1 MDSRHYFYVHFPV
14 ANNIKPRLASPWL
27 DAPLESHSSI
37 YRSSPWNYFCAV
49 IRISLVQ
56 TGDARRRKMNK
67 TIHRITGMLLMCASL
82 LGNHINA
89 AASSAQPS
97 ALSAVGSVYYVS
109 PNGNDS
115 NAGTSSAPFKTFAK
129 ATSMLSAG
137 STLYI
142 QPGTYNEPLKI
153 FNSGAE
159 GAWITVKP
167 SGGAVVIDVQNAT
180 NEVIQISGSYI
191 DVRDLEVKGS
201 TDICVKALGSY
212 LRISGL
218 HVHECQTHG
227 IFMNG
232 KHVEAVGNTVYAA
245 AMANQARTMS
255 TGWGSG
261 IKVGLGGDDILI
273 QSNNVYNNHGEGMA
287 VTRASNVIVR
297 GNSVYDNFSVNIYV
311 DNSFNT
317 LVEKNLVTCHPNSG
331 FERNGSPASG
341 IAMGEE
347 FYEGWGAQLHHVSI
361 TNNIVAFCRHGVYYY
376 GADPTLT
383 SGGLKNSTIAYN
395 TLWGSTDTALGIL
408 YASAQAGTLISSNI
422 IWQSNNRLA
431 YVENATGLTFQNNL
445 WKALP
450 SSNVRG
456 IGDRVGDPLFL
467 STPGYVA
474 QSYALSA
481 LSPAIAGG
489 ANIGVTTDYFNN
501 PRGPSYEMG
510 AVQNINVIPTSTA
523 LSPTNTSTAPPA
535 SITPT
540 QIIAATGTP
549 TTAPTI
555 TSTLPPTNTATG
567 STSTPVPALET
578 IYDDTHPGFV
588 YSANWQNVVKGKAY
602 GGSYKLTT
610 RTGSSVTLNFTGRSF
625 SLLYTTG
632 LNFGKLDIYVDNQL
646 IATLD
651 QRTSQIYFQ
660 KRWDSGQFPA
670 GAHVL
675 KLVFTGRND
684 SKGTLDAVIV
694 R

>member
-1 MDSRHYFYVHFPV
+1 
-14 ANNIKPRLASPWL
+14 
-27 DAPLESHSSI
+27 
-37 YRSSPWNYFCAV
+37 
-49 IRISLVQ
+49 
-56 TGDARRRKMNK
+56 MNK
-67 TIHRITGMLLMCASL
+67 TTHQITGMLLACAIL

-89 AASSAQPS
+89 AASSVQPS
-97 ALSAVGSVYYVS
+97 GLSAIGSVYYVS
-109 PNGNDS
+109 TNGNDS

-129 ATSMLSAG
+129 AASMLSAG

-159 GAWITVKP
+159 GAWITVRP

-180 NEVIQISGSYI
+180 NEVMQISGSYI
-191 DVRDLEVKGS
+191 DVSNLEVRGS

-212 LRISGL
+212 LRITGL
-218 HVHECQTHG
+218 NVHGCQTHG

-245 AMANQARTMS
+245 AMANQARSMS

-261 IKVGLGGDDILI
+261 IKVALGGDDILI
-273 QSNNVYNNHGEGMA
+273 QGNHVYNNHGEGMA

-297 GNSVYDNFSVNIYV
+297 GNSVYDNYSVNIYL

-317 LVEKNLVTCHPNSG
+317 LVEKNLVACHPNSG

-341 IAMGEE
+341 IALGEE
-347 FYEGWGAQLHHVSI
+347 FYEGWGAQLHHISI
-361 TNNIVAFCRHGVYYY
+361 TNNIVSFCRHGVYYY

-383 SGGLKNSTIAYN
+383 GGGLKNSTIAYN
-395 TLWGSTDTALGIL
+395 TLWSSTDTALGVL
-408 YASAQAGTLISSNI
+408 YAGAQAGTLISSNI
-422 IWQSNNRLA
+422 IWQANNKLA
-431 YVENATGLTFQNNL
+431 YVENASGLTFQNNL
-445 WKALP
+445 WKVLP
-450 SSNVRG
+450 TSNVRG
-456 IGDRVGDPLFL
+456 IGDRIGDPLFL

-474 QSYALSA
+474 QSYALGS

-501 PRGPSYEMG
+501 LRGPSYDIG
-510 AVQNINVIPTSTA
+510 AFQNTNAIPTA
-523 LSPTNTSTAPPA
+523 LSPTNTSTPPPA
-535 SITPT
+535 LITPT

-549 TTAPTI
+549 TTV
-555 TSTLPPTNTATG
+555 PPTTTVTV
-567 STSTPVPALET
+567 STSTPVAALET

-660 KRWDSGQFPA
+660 KRWDSGQFSA

-675 KLVFTGRND
+675 KLVYIGRND

>member
-1 MDSRHYFYVHFPV
+1 
-14 ANNIKPRLASPWL
+14 
-27 DAPLESHSSI
+27 
-37 YRSSPWNYFCAV
+37 
-49 IRISLVQ
+49 
-56 TGDARRRKMNK
+56 MNK
-67 TIHRITGMLLMCASL
+67 TIHRITGMLLMCAIL

-109 PNGNDS
+109 TNGNDS
-115 NAGTSSAPFKTFAK
+115 NAGTASAPFRTFAK

-142 QPGTYNEPLKI
+142 QSGTYNEPLKI
-153 FNSGAE
+153 FNSGTE
-159 GAWITVKP
+159 GEWITVRP

-180 NEVIQISGSYI
+180 NEVMQISGSYI
-191 DVRDLEVKGS
+191 DVRDLEVRGS

-218 HVHECQTHG
+218 NVHECQTHG

-232 KHVEAVGNTVYAA
+232 KHVEAIGNTVYAA
-245 AMANQARTMS
+245 ALANQARTMT

-261 IKVGLGGDDILI
+261 IKVALGGDDILI
-273 QSNNVYNNHGEGMA
+273 QGNNVYNNHGEGMA

-297 GNSVYDNFSVNIYV
+297 GNSVYDNYSVNIYV
-311 DNSFNT
+311 DNSFST

-347 FYEGWGAQLHHVSI
+347 FYEGWGAQLHHISI
-361 TNNIVAFCRHGVYYY
+361 TNNILSFCKHSVYYY
-376 GADPTLT
+376 GADPILT
-383 SGGLKNSTIAYN
+383 GGGLKNSTIAYN
-395 TLWGSTDTALGIL
+395 TLWGSVDTALGIT

-422 IWQSNNRLA
+422 IWQANNKLA

-456 IGDRVGDPLFL
+456 IGDRVGDPLFA
-467 STPGYVA
+467 STPGYLA
-474 QSYALSA
+474 QSYVLGS

-489 ANIGVTTDYFNN
+489 ANIGITTDYFNN
-501 PRGPSYEMG
+501 LRGPSYDIG
-510 AVQNINVIPTSTA
+510 AFQNTNVIPTSTQP
-523 LSPTNTSTAPPA
+523 SA

-549 TTAPTI
+549 TTAPT
-555 TSTLPPTNTATG
+555 SVLPTATI

-578 IYDDTHPGFV
+578 IYNDTHPGLV
-588 YSANWQNVVKGKAY
+588 YSANWQNVVKDKAY

-632 LNFGKLDIYVDNQL
+632 LNFGNMDIYVDNQL
-646 IATLD
+646 IATLN

-660 KRWDSGQFPA
+660 KRWDSGQFSA

-684 SKGTLDAVIV
+684 SKGTLDAVII

>member
-1 MDSRHYFYVHFPV
+1 
-14 ANNIKPRLASPWL
+14 
-27 DAPLESHSSI
+27 
-37 YRSSPWNYFCAV
+37 
-49 IRISLVQ
+49 
-56 TGDARRRKMNK
+56 MNK
-67 TIHRITGMLLMCASL
+67 TIHRITAMLLMCAIL
-82 LGNHINA
+82 LGNHTNA

-97 ALSAVGSVYYVS
+97 PLSAVGSVYYVS
-109 PNGNDS
+109 TNGNDS
-115 NAGTSSAPFKTFAK
+115 NAGTSSAPFRTFAK

-142 QPGTYNEPLKI
+142 QPGIYNEPLKI

-159 GAWITVKP
+159 GAWITVRP

-180 NEVIQISGSYI
+180 NEVMQISGSYI
-191 DVRDLEVKGS
+191 DVSNLEVRGS

-218 HVHECQTHG
+218 NVHECQTHG

-232 KHVEAVGNTVYAA
+232 KHVEALGNTVSATA
-245 AMANQARTMS
+245 TANQARSMS

-273 QSNNVYNNHGEGMA
+273 QGNNVYNNHGEGMA

-297 GNSVYDNFSVNIYV
+297 GNSVYDNYSVNIYL

-347 FYEGWGAQLHHVSI
+347 FYEGWGAQLHHISI
-361 TNNIVAFCRHGVYYY
+361 TNNIVSFCKHSVYYY
-376 GADPTLT
+376 GSAPTLT
-383 SGGLKNSTIAYN
+383 GGGLKNSTIAYN
-395 TLWGSTDTALGIL
+395 TLWSSTDTALGIM

-422 IWQSNNRLA
+422 IWQANNKLA

-445 WKALP
+445 WRALP
-450 SSNVRG
+450 TSNVRG
-456 IGDRVGDPLFL
+456 IGDRVGDPLFA
-467 STPGYVA
+467 STPGYLA
-474 QSYALSA
+474 QSYALGS

-501 PRGPSYEMG
+501 PRGPSYDIG
-510 AVQNINVIPTSTA
+510 AFQNTNVIPTATA

-549 TTAPTI
+549 TTAPIT
-555 TSTLPPTNTATG
+555 TSTLPPTSVPPTNTAMI

-578 IYDDTHPGFV
+578 IYNDTHPGFV
-588 YSANWQNVVKGKAY
+588 YSANWQNVVKDKAY
-602 GGSYKLTT
+602 AGSYKLTT
-610 RTGSSVTLNFTGRSF
+610 RTGSSVTFNFTGRSF

-660 KRWDSGQFPA
+660 KRWDSGQFSA
-670 GAHVL
+670 GTHVL
-675 KLVFTGRND
+675 KLVFVGRND